1 MIRTNGICT
10 WPMVLVA
17 VALLVFGL
25 SGNAAAGERQAEI
38 VQLVEGLDED
48 ELIVFE
54 PEAPRYTVTVFTD
67 VNCPYC
73 REFHQQI
80 DDYLLW
86 DIRIRY
92 AAFPVIGNAFEQMEA
107 VWCSDDR
114 QDAITRAKLGGT
126 EVKAEGCP
134 NPVADHLAIAREHR
148 FLGTPTIIT
157 PEGRIRY
164 GLVPAAELA
173 DMLEAE
179 AAR

>member
-1 MIRTNGICT
+1 
-10 WPMVLVA
+10 MVLVA

-25 SGNAAAGERQAEI
+25 SGTAAAGEREAEI

-54 PEAPRYTVTVFTD
+54 PDDAQYTVTVFTD

-114 QDAITRAKLGGT
+114 QDAITRAKLGET
-126 EVKAEGCP
+126 IKAEDCP
-134 NPVADHLAIAREHR
+134 NPVADHLAIAREQR
-148 FLGTPTIIT
+148 FRGTPTIIT
-157 PEGRIRY
+157 PQGRIRY
-164 GLVPAAELA
+164 GLASAAELV

>member
-1 MIRTNGICT
+1 MIRTNGICAC
-10 WPMVLVA
+10 PMVLVA

-25 SGNAAAGERQAEI
+25 SGNAAAGEREAEI

-54 PEAPRYTVTVFTD
+54 PDDVQYTVTVFTD

-114 QDAITRAKLGGT
+114 QDAITRAKLGET
-126 EVKAEGCP
+126 IKAEDCP
-134 NPVADHLAIAREHR
+134 NPVADHLAIAREER
-148 FLGTPTIIT
+148 FRGTPTIIT
-157 PEGRIRY
+157 PQGRIRY
-164 GLVPAAELA
+164 GLVSAAELV